1 VKEQSLRAFEVL
13 AEAEGKMHGKP
24 ADKVAFHEVG
34 AVDSI
39 IDFVGACIGL
49 EALDIDEVWCGPV
62 ALGGEG
68 EGGYVKCAHGSL
80 PVPAFAAL
88 ELMKGLPIRP
98 CGVAAELT
106 TPTGAALVRTLA
118 TQFGPLPPIDVQALG
133 YGAGTRN
140 DPHIPIP
147 NILRVVLGIRE
158 GVVSREE
165 GHAVAG
171 SQQPV
176 ASSQQPVA
184 SSQTDTIIELSA
196 NIDDA
201 TPEELGCLA
210 EQLMELGALDVF
222 FTPIQMK
229 KFRPATLL
237 TVLVEPKL
245 FDAVTAAIFRGS
257 STFGVRY
264 EMKSRVKL
272 ARQMGE
278 VATTYGEVRVKLGF
292 WKGEL
297 VSVHPEYDDCRAR
310 AAEKGVTLREV
321 VDAARRAADL
331 CRSKQEK

>member
-1 VKEQSLRAFEVL
+1 
-13 AEAEGKMHGKP
+13 MHGKP

-80 PVPAFAAL
+80 PVPAFATL

-118 TQFGPLPPIDVQALG
+118 TQFGPLPPINVQALG

-147 NILRVVLGIRE
+147 NILRVVVGTKE
-158 GVVSREE
+158 VSVSEKE
-165 GHAVAG
+165 Q
-171 SQQPV
+171 SV

-184 SSQTDTIIELSA
+184 NNQTDTIIELRA

-201 TPEELGCLA
+201 TPEELGCMA

-237 TVLVEPKL
+237 TVLIEPKL
-245 FDAVTAAIFRGS
+245 FDTVTNAIFHGS

-272 ARQMGE
+272 ARQMSK

-297 VSVHPEYDDCRAR
+297 VSIHPEYDDCRAR
-310 AAEKGVTLREV
+310 ATEKGVTLREV
-321 VDAARRAADL
+321 VDAARRVADL
-331 CRSKQEK
+331 CQSKQEK